1 MGDRP
6 AVRLFAEL
14 IDALHDESDAL
25 VADDPARLAAAASR
39 KDHILRL
46 LAPQTN
52 ALRVMRHSGADER
65 ERLAR
70 EAAQLGQV
78 ADLTRFSRAP
88 ETNPASRVE
97 QAVPPVVQAT
107 MPLNGSAADHSKIA
121 STVTPAAIR
130 ARTKARAQRD

>member
-39 KDHILRL
+39 KEHILRL

-70 EAAQLGQV
+70 EATQLGQL
-78 ADLTRFSRAP
+78 ADLTRFSQAP
-88 ETNPASRVE
+88 EASQAIQVE
-97 QAVPPVVQAT
+97 QATPPPEQSP
-107 MPLNGSAADHSKIA
+107 MPMNGSANDHSKIA
-121 STVTPAAIR
+121 STKTPAAIR
-130 ARTKARAQRD
+130 AQTKARVQRD